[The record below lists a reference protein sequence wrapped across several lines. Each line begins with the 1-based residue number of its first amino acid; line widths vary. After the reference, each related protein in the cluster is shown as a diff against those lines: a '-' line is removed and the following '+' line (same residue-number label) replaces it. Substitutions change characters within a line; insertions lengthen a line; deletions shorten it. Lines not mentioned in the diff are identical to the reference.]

1 VRIVFDAHSDIL
13 NDIHP
18 RRMLGEK
25 DLLEKFWI
33 PKMRS
38 GLIDV
43 RVLAIYNGP
52 KHLPENGLR
61 RSLDLIATLDE
72 ELEASPSSV
81 LCRTYEEI
89 RKAKDEGKIAW
100 LLGME
105 GAEPLDSD
113 IQLLRIF
120 YRLGVRILGL
130 THVLRNSLADGAA
143 FTPRKRGHESG
154 LSELGFEFLA
164 KAQSMGFLIDV
175 SHLNEPGFWDV
186 MKATSLPV
194 IASHSNCRALF
205 DHPRNLTD
213 DQLRAVA
220 ATGGVIGINACSAF
234 YEKGDLEDF
243 IDHVVHTEK
252 VAGIHH
258 VGLGPDFADYFIDHM
273 TDGEKANLQSR
284 DFKSIEGLGRDEDMR
299 ILPRELQ
306 KRGYKQREI
315 DQILGLNF
323 MGVLKDTLKPFSG

>member
-1 VRIVFDAHSDIL
+1 
-13 NDIHP
+13 
-18 RRMLGEK
+18 MLGERE
-25 DLLEKFWI
+25 LLEGFWI
-33 PKMRS
+33 PRMKS

-52 KHLPENGLR
+52 QHLPENGLR

-72 ELEASPSSV
+72 ELETSPNSV
-81 LCRTYEEI
+81 LCRSFEDI
-89 RKAKDEGKIAW
+89 MRAKEEGKIGW

-120 YRLGVRILGL
+120 YKLGLRIFGL

-143 FTPRKRGHESG
+143 FTPRKRGQEGG

-164 KAQSMGFLIDV
+164 RAQSMGIIIDV

-186 MKATSLPV
+186 MKVTSTPV

-205 DHPRNLTD
+205 DHPRNLRD

-220 ATGGVIGINACSAF
+220 ATGGVVGVNVCSSF
-234 YEKGDLEDF
+234 FEKGNLEDF
-243 IDHVVHTEK
+243 IDHIVHVVK
-252 VAGIHH
+252 IAGTNH
-258 VGLGPDFADYFIDHM
+258 VGLGLDFAEYFMDHM
-273 TDGEKANLQSR
+273 TEGEKANLQSK
-284 DFKSIEGLGRDEDMR
+284 DFKSVDGLLGDEDMQVV
-299 ILPRELQ
+299 PGELQ
-306 KRGYKQREI
+306 KRGYSGREI
-315 DQILGLNF
+315 DLILGQNF
-323 MGVLKDTLKPFSG
+323 MRVLRDVLKP